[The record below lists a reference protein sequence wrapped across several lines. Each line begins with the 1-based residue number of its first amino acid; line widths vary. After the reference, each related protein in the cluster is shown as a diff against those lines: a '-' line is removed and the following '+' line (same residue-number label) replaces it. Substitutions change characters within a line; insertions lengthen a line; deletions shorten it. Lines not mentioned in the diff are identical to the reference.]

1 VNRPHSIQR
10 PLASNRA
17 FPIALGFAWALGS
30 GTAAER
36 PLLPELPLG
45 TGSAAF
51 AGGGTAHA
59 SGLNSVF
66 DNPAA
71 LSIRDVMQA
80 EAGFMGLAAGV
91 SPYLLFGSR
100 SGDRTSYAM
109 GFFHD
114 ARGVEPGDPTP
125 ARQGLIAGAS
135 WEAASWAALGAS
147 MRSVGTGS
155 GVGADGFGV
164 DGDLGAMFRP
174 AGAFWAGMAVRN
186 LQESGVGQEP
196 DGYRTHRS
204 YALSLGTG
212 LAGLHFA
219 GLTLHEPDAYYELRA
234 AGALADPHLV
244 HAFSM
249 ACGITPGGMLAF
261 RGTAVLGP
269 SGDPGFAMGTF
280 LNLPVGR
287 SALLF
292 AYTFHSGTAEETGEA
307 GPSHSFSFNFRLGKR
322 RDPLPPMVEVNV
334 DRVRLSAAAPGDTGQ
349 VHFRLSATD
358 KAFDSKGSKES
369 KGSNGSKASN
379 GSEGAKPALAPGRS
393 PAGAR
398 DRPEGPGPRAGG
410 RKASLEE
417 NLSVGEGRILDWN
430 LVVRAL
436 APDGLAGPEV
446 KSFQGR
452 DLPPRVIRWDA
463 TDALGRPLSPGFY
476 AFRLEASDLAKNRA
490 ETAWQLLEVVAP

>member
-1 VNRPHSIQR
+1 MRLF
-10 PLASNRA
+10 PLLCGG
-17 FPIALGFAWALGS
+17 IAH
-30 GTAAER
+30 AER

-71 LSIRDVMQA
+71 LSIRDVVQV
-80 EAGFMGLAAGV
+80 EAGFMGLAAGI

-100 SGDRTSYAM
+100 AADRSSYAL
-109 GFFHD
+109 GAFHD
-114 ARGVEPGDPTP
+114 ARGVDPEHPTP

-135 WEAASWAALGAS
+135 WEAASWAVLGAS

-164 DGDLGAMFRP
+164 DADVGALFRP
-174 AGAFWAGMAVRN
+174 AGALWTGIAARN

-196 DGYRTHRS
+196 EGYRTHRS
-204 YALSLGTG
+204 YAWSVGTG

-219 GLTLHEPDAYYELRA
+219 GLALHEPDAYYELRA

-261 RGTAVLGP
+261 RGTATLAP
-269 SGDPGFAMGTF
+269 SGDPGFALGTF

-292 AYTFHSGTAEETGEA
+292 AYTFHGGAAGETGEA
-307 GPSHSFSFNFRLGKR
+307 APSHSFSFNFRLGKR
-322 RDPLPPMVEVNV
+322 RDALPPVVEVNV
-334 DRVRLSAAAPGDTGQ
+334 DKVRLFAAAPGDSGQ
-349 VHFRLSATD
+349 VHFRLSASD
-358 KAFDSKGSKES
+358 KALGSHVS
-369 KGSNGSKASN
+369 QGSEEAKPAETPAGSKA
-379 GSEGAKPALAPGRS
+379 GD

-398 DRPEGPGPRAGG
+398 HRPEGPDLWAG
-410 RKASLEE
+410 RKAALGE
-417 NLSVGEGRILDWN
+417 NLSVGEGRILEWN

-436 APDGLAGPEV
+436 APDGLSGMEV
-446 KSFQGR
+446 KTFRGK

-463 TDALGRPLSPGFY
+463 TDVSGRPLSPGFY
-476 AFRLEASDLAKNRA
+476 AFRLEASDVAKNRA
-490 ETAWQLLEVVAP
+490 ETAWQMLEVMAP

>member
-1 VNRPHSIQR
+1 VNRSLPIPRSILR
-10 PLASNRA
+10 RLASIRA
-17 FPIALGFAWALGS
+17 FPTALGFALALGC
-30 GTAAER
+30 GTAVADR

-51 AGGGTAHA
+51 AGGGTAHS

-71 LSIRDVMQA
+71 LSIRDVVQA

-100 SGDRTSYAM
+100 AGERSSYAM

-114 ARGVEPGDPTP
+114 ARGVDPEHPTP

-135 WEAASWAALGAS
+135 WEAASWAVLGAS

-155 GVGADGFGV
+155 GVGANGFGV
-164 DGDLGAMFRP
+164 DGDVGAMFRP
-174 AGAFWAGMAVRN
+174 AGALWTGMAVRN

-196 DGYRTHRS
+196 EGYRTHRS
-204 YALSLGTG
+204 YALSVGTG
-212 LAGLHFA
+212 LTGIHFA

-261 RGTAVLGP
+261 RGTATLAP
-269 SGDPGFAMGTF
+269 SGDPGFAVGTF

-292 AYTFHSGTAEETGEA
+292 AYTFHGGAAEETGEA

-322 RDPLPPMVEVNV
+322 RDPLPPVVEVNV
-334 DRVRLSAAAPGDTGQ
+334 DRVRLLAAASGDTGQ

-358 KAFDSKGSKES
+358 KAYGSKPAE
-369 KGSNGSKASN
+369 ASQD
-379 GSEGAKPALAPGRS
+379 A
-393 PAGAR
+393 PAGAIAGAK
-398 DRPEGPGPRAGG
+398 DRHDGPGMWAG

-436 APDGLAGPEV
+436 APDGLSGPEV

-463 TDALGRPLSPGFY
+463 TDASGRPLSPGFY

-490 ETAWQLLEVVAP
+490 ETAWQMLEVLAP

>member
-1 VNRPHSIQR
+1 MNRS
-10 PLASNRA
+10 LANPAWIRTLA
-17 FPIALGFAWALGS
+17 RALGLVLALGCR
-30 GTAAER
+30 TTQAER

-71 LSIRDVMQA
+71 LSIRDVAQA

-100 SGDRTSYAM
+100 AGDRSSYAM
-109 GFFHD
+109 GIFHD
-114 ARGVEPGDPTP
+114 ARGVDPGNPTP

-135 WEAASWAALGAS
+135 WEAASWAVLGAS

-164 DGDLGAMFRP
+164 DGDVGAMFRP
-174 AGAFWAGMAVRN
+174 AHAFWTGMAVRN

-196 DGYRTHRS
+196 AGYRTHRS
-204 YALSLGTG
+204 YALSAGTG

-261 RGTAVLGP
+261 RGTATLGP
-269 SGDPGFAMGTF
+269 SGDPGYAVGTF

-287 SALLF
+287 TALLF
-292 AYTFHSGTAEETGEA
+292 AYTFHSGAAEETGEA

-322 RDPLPPMVEVNV
+322 RDALPPAVEVKV
-334 DRVRLSAAAPGDTGQ
+334 DRVRLIAGSSLDSEQA
-349 VHFRLSATD
+349 HFRLSATD
-358 KAFDSKGSKES
+358 KA
-369 KGSNGSKASN
+369 
-379 GSEGAKPALAPGRS
+379 
-393 PAGAR
+393 
-398 DRPEGPGPRAGG
+398 
-410 RKASLEE
+410 
-417 NLSVGEGRILDWN
+417 SVGEGRILDWN

-436 APDGLAGPEV
+436 APDGLSGAEV
-446 KSFQGR
+446 KSFQGK
-452 DLPPRVIRWDA
+452 DLPPRDIRWDA
-463 TDALGRPLSPGFY
+463 TDASGKPLSSGFY
-476 AFRLEASDLAKNRA
+476 AFRLEASDVAKNRA
-490 ETAWQLLEVVAP
+490 ETAWQVLEVVEPEAPSAVKGH